1 MSGTQT
7 PATSTSAQPWVQE
20 HLLNVAGSNPA
31 GVPPMTPQV
40 SATTTNLTNSP
51 DQEQGYQQAGTTN
64 VAPTATATAGQAN
77 APNPVNA
84 STYDAS
90 QVNAQT
96 PEMQAAQGTVD
107 PRSLVTAEQ
116 EQVNRQDSTVQGQ
129 LQQIMDGDQR
139 FAQGAVRRANEQMA
153 ARGMGASTM
162 AADATTRAVI
172 ESALPI
178 AQADAN
184 IFAQFQL
191 ANLNNRQQSAL
202 ANAERYHAVNMAN
215 LSNTQQSN
223 LVNTQARLQTLLSDQ
238 SADNAAKQ
246 FNAANQTQV
255 DTFMANLETQ
265 VSQFNA
271 AQATAVSQFN
281 AGQTNATEQLR
292 AQLAAQREQF
302 NTTMRAQID
311 QSNVAWRRQINTI
324 NTAAANETNRINTQ
338 NTLNLSNWALNAVWQ
353 QFRDEADYAFTA
365 SENAQNRATN
375 MAILASQQG
384 FQSGLINQQQQSQ
397 MYQSLGNFSV
407 NLLNNLMK

>member
-1 MSGTQT
+1 MSGSVNPNDTQGWVQDHLENLAGMNGAVPAMT
-7 PATSTSAQPWVQE
+7 PAVT
-20 HLLNVAGSNPA
+20 
-31 GVPPMTPQV
+31 
-40 SATTTNLTNSP
+40 ATTTNIENSP
-51 DQEQGYQQAGTTN
+51 DQEQGYQQAGDTN
-64 VAPTATATAGQAN
+64 VAPTATATAGQAS
-77 APNPVNA
+77 APDPVTA
-84 STYDAS
+84 STYAS
-90 QVNAQT
+90 TQVGNQT
-96 PEMQAAQGTVD
+96 PEMQAATGAVD
-107 PRSLVTAEQ
+107 PRALVTAEQ

-129 LQQIMDGDQR
+129 MQQLLDGDQR

-191 ANLNNRQQSAL
+191 ANLNARQQASL
-202 ANAERYHAVNMAN
+202 ANAEKYHAVNMAN
-215 LSNTQQSN
+215 LSNTQQAN
-223 LVNTQARLQTLLSDQ
+223 LVSTQARLQTLLSDQ
-238 SADNAAKQ
+238 SADNASKQ

-255 DTFMANLETQ
+255 DTFMANLSTQ

-271 AQATAVSQFN
+271 AQATSVSQFN
-281 AGQTNATEQLR
+281 AGQTNAT
-292 AQLAAQREQF
+292 AQLQAQLQAQREQF

-311 QSNVAWRRQINTI
+311 QSNVAWRRQINTV

-365 SENAQNRATN
+365 SENAKSRATN
-375 MAILASQQG
+375 MAILSSQQG
-384 FQSGLINQQQQSQ
+384 FQSSLIDQQQQAQ
-397 MYQSLGNFSV
+397 MYQALGTFSV
-407 NLLNNLMK
+407 NLLNNMMKSS